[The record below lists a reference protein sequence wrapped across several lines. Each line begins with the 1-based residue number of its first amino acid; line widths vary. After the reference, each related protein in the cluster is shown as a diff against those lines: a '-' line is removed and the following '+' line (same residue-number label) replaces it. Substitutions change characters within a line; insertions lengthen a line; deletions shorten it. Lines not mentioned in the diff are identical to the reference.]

1 MLKIM
6 VFIDGTWLYINKSRL
21 SEVYG
26 DESFHVDFGKLPQV
40 LAQEVSMQLGDI
52 DVDVVRT
59 CLFGSYAVNFD
70 IRDEEIVNR
79 RREFFDMLK
88 EEHHYEVEI
97 YPINFRGR
105 RIRKT
110 DRDARDTFEPKEKYV
125 DISLAASM
133 LYYAAIPN
141 VYDIAIA
148 VIGDRDFIPMLQA
161 VRRLGKRVAIASIKN
176 SCAPDIADPRD
187 ASRVKDFDL
196 IWLDGLLEKL
206 ELRYERRLQRCESP
220 IHRGNAMVWTTFR
233 PKRGQKF
240 FCDEC
245 RAEFQ
250 RQKREAISEY
260 VEETVDDVE
269 GENGSGDQ
277 SSYFAPRLVGS
288 IKRLFPQKA
297 FGFLTGSD
305 TKDYFFHLT
314 DLQGADFN
322 SLTEGERVEFE
333 IEKPASESRAG
344 SAQSVRLLRD
354 EDEEIEEDD
363 NGAGLYPPE
372 ERGSEL
378 YPDEEEE

>member
-26 DESFHVDFGKLPQV
+26 DESFHVDFGKLPNV
-40 LAQEVSMQLGDI
+40 LSQEVSQQLGDVE
-52 DVDVVRT
+52 VDVVRT
-59 CLFGSYAVNFD
+59 CLFGSYAINFD

-88 EEHHYEVEI
+88 EEHHYEVET

-125 DISLAASM
+125 DISLAAST

-141 VYDIAIA
+141 VYDIAIV

-176 SCAPDIADPRD
+176 SCAPDLADPRD
-187 ASRVKDFDL
+187 GSRVKDFDL

-206 ELRYERRLQRCESP
+206 ELRYERRLQHCESP
-220 IHRGNAMVWTTFR
+220 IHRGNPMVWTTFR

-250 RQKREAISEY
+250 RQKHEAI
-260 VEETVDDVE
+260 VEFVDTET
-269 GENGSGDQ
+269 ENGEENAGDDGEI
-277 SSYFAPRLVGS
+277 FGPRLIGS

-297 FGFLTGSD
+297 FGFITGSD
-305 TKDYFFHLT
+305 GKDYFFHLT
-314 DLQGADFN
+314 DLQGLEFAN
-322 SLTEGERVEFE
+322 LSEGDRVEFE
-333 IEKPASESRAG
+333 IEKPASETRAG
-344 SAQSVRLLRD
+344 SAQCVRLLR
-354 EDEEIEEDD
+354 EEDD
-363 NGAGLYPPE
+363 ETEAFM
-372 ERGSEL
+372 
-378 YPDEEEE
+378 EEEE

>member
-1 MLKIM
+1 M

-21 SEVYG
+21 SEVFG

-40 LAQEVSMQLGDI
+40 LAQEVSMQLGDVE
-52 DVDVVRT
+52 VDVVRT
-59 CLFGSYAVNFD
+59 CLFGSYAINFD
-70 IRDEEIVNR
+70 IRDDEIVNR

-125 DISLAASM
+125 DISLAASA

-187 ASRVKDFDL
+187 AARVKDFDL

-245 RAEFQ
+245 RTEFQ
-250 RQKREAISEY
+250 RQKREVISEY
-260 VEETVDDVE
+260 VDTHAENGD
-269 GENGSGDQ
+269 GENGNEEAEI
-277 SSYFAPRLVGS
+277 FAPRLMGV

-297 FGFLTGSD
+297 FGFITGSD
-305 TKDYFFHLT
+305 GKDYFFHLT
-314 DLQGADFN
+314 DLQGLEFTT
-322 SLTEGERVEFE
+322 LTEGNRVEFE
-333 IEKPASESRAG
+333 IEKPASDMRAG
-344 SAQSVRLLRD
+344 SAQCVSLLK
-354 EDEEIEEDD
+354 EDEEDDEETETYIEE
-363 NGAGLYPPE
+363 
-372 ERGSEL
+372 
-378 YPDEEEE
+378 

>member
-26 DESFHVDFGKLPQV
+26 DESFHVDFGKLPNV
-40 LAQEVSMQLGDI
+40 LAQEVSQQLGDV
-52 DVDVVRT
+52 DVDIVRT
-59 CLFGSYAVNFD
+59 CLFGSYAINFD

-125 DISLAASM
+125 DISLAASA

-141 VYDIAIA
+141 VYDIAIV

-176 SCAPDIADPRD
+176 SCAPDLADPRD

-206 ELRYERRLQRCESP
+206 ELRYERRLQHCESP
-220 IHRGNAMVWTTFR
+220 IHHGNPMVWTTFR

-250 RQKREAISEY
+250 RQKREVISEFI
-260 VEETVDDVE
+260 ETPEDEQAEALE
-269 GENGSGDQ
+269 GEN
-277 SSYFAPRLVGS
+277 SSENEYFSPRLTGS

-297 FGFLTGSD
+297 FGFITGSD
-305 TKDYFFHLT
+305 GKDYFFHLT
-314 DLQGADFN
+314 DLQGVEFANLSD
-322 SLTEGERVEFE
+322 GDRVEFE
-333 IEKPASESRAG
+333 IEKPASESKAG
-344 SAQSVRLLRD
+344 SAQSVRPFKEVD
-354 EDEEIEEDD
+354 EDEEAEEY
-363 NGAGLYPPE
+363 LE
-372 ERGSEL
+372 E
-378 YPDEEEE
+378 